1 MKTQKK
7 IYIICL
13 MFGIFMSS
21 FAFKIDST
29 DFDQRIDT
37 GGYKEFT
44 FENNTEQTI
53 RYKFDIKKGNSDKD
67 MSKWVTVYP
76 KVMNI
81 PPLEK
86 RVLKVH
92 AKSPENSKVGEYSFK
107 LVTTPLV
114 IPTLREEKGKI
125 VGNSTISFVP
135 SIEMKG
141 YVGDAN
147 FKENLLLTDSKFSL
161 NENKKV
167 EYSATIENKS
177 FAGIEVGLKFVS
189 WNGNIIDGKWIG
201 RANSG
206 IKEKF
211 KFELSEKVKK
221 IDEIKEIV
229 IYDANSLVN
238 IKTIKL

>member
-1 MKTQKK
+1 M
-7 IYIICL
+7 
-13 MFGIFMSS
+13 
-21 FAFKIDST
+21 
-29 DFDQRIDT
+29 
-37 GGYKEFT
+37 
-44 FENNTEQTI
+44 
-53 RYKFDIKKGNSDKD
+53 
-67 MSKWVTVYP
+67 
-76 KVMNI
+76 
-81 PPLEK
+81 
-86 RVLKVH
+86 
-92 AKSPENSKVGEYSFK
+92 
-107 LVTTPLV
+107 
-114 IPTLREEKGKI
+114 
-125 VGNSTISFVP
+125 
-135 SIEMKG
+135 
-141 YVGDAN
+141 GDAN